1 MPALKLQCCL
11 AGLPSV
17 RSGRSSP
24 FNTAAQLQYI
34 RLSGSGDIA
43 AAALPVV
50 GWEPAKALA
59 ANIGCSSRD
68 ADEAAHRIACEQYQA
83 QIGNDPHGIVCVLG
97 SIRTRPL
104 SMH

>member
-1 MPALKLQCCL
+1 MKLQRRL

-17 RSGRSSP
+17 RSGPSFP
-24 FNTAAQLQYI
+24 VHTAAQLQYI
-34 RLSGSGDIA
+34 QLSGSGDIA
-43 AAALPVV
+43 AAVLPVV
-50 GWEPAKALA
+50 GWEPAKAPA
-59 ANIGCSSRD
+59 ANISCSSKD
-68 ADEAAHRIACEQYQA
+68 AAEATHRIACEQYQA